1 MSGSPASAPP
11 RGTGLSPIQNDK
23 PPGRA
28 SRGQGAC
35 SISCSA
41 HILDSALDQL
51 AHCFGE
57 PADGGDPGQI
67 PPVNFVGGRQVGIP
81 PGKDAHR
88 SHAPAAEEGGL
99 VTARLKT
106 GREASLHDV
115 SRALFFAFAGA
126 GVPLL
131 EMALKKANLE
141 DIFIEL
147 TEQSAEAPAA
157 AEGEEGQ
164 A

>member
-1 MSGSPASAPP
+1 MTLLQLKYISTVAKCGSFSKAAQVLYVSQPGISKMVCALEEELGITIFVRSAAGITLTAE
-11 RGTGLSPIQNDK
+11 GTEEQVRALLDGIGAIT
-23 PPGRA
+23 GR
-28 SRGQGAC
+28 
-35 SISCSA
+35 SIT
-41 HILDSALDQL
+41 
-51 AHCFGE
+51 
-57 PADGGDPGQI
+57 
-67 PPVNFVGGRQVGIP
+67 
-81 PGKDAHR
+81 
-88 SHAPAAEEGGL
+88 AEEGGL
-99 VTARLKT
+99 VSARLKT

>member
-1 MSGSPASAPP
+1 MTLLQLKYISTVAKCGSFSKAAQVLYVSQPGISKMVCALEEELGITIFVRSAAGITLTAE
-11 RGTGLSPIQNDK
+11 GTEEQVRALLDGIGAIT
-23 PPGRA
+23 GR
-28 SRGQGAC
+28 
-35 SISCSA
+35 SIT
-41 HILDSALDQL
+41 
-51 AHCFGE
+51 
-57 PADGGDPGQI
+57 
-67 PPVNFVGGRQVGIP
+67 
-81 PGKDAHR
+81 
-88 SHAPAAEEGGL
+88 AEEGGL

>member
-1 MSGSPASAPP
+1 MLFRSLDGIGAI
-11 RGTGLSPIQNDK
+11 TG
-23 PPGRA
+23 R
-28 SRGQGAC
+28 
-35 SISCSA
+35 SIT
-41 HILDSALDQL
+41 
-51 AHCFGE
+51 
-57 PADGGDPGQI
+57 
-67 PPVNFVGGRQVGIP
+67 
-81 PGKDAHR
+81 
-88 SHAPAAEEGGL
+88 AEEGGL

-157 AEGEEGQ
+157 AEGEEEQ

>member
-1 MSGSPASAPP
+1 MIAHGKLAAFGAPDELESRLLTPNEITLTAEGTEEQVRALLDGIGAITGGPSRRRRAVSSP
-11 RGTGLSPIQNDK
+11 
-23 PPGRA
+23 RA
-28 SRGQGAC
+28 SKP
-35 SISCSA
+35 
-41 HILDSALDQL
+41 D
-51 AHCFGE
+51 
-57 PADGGDPGQI
+57 
-67 PPVNFVGGRQVGIP
+67 GRQ
-81 PGKDAHR
+81 A
-88 SHAPAAEEGGL
+88 
-99 VTARLKT
+99 
-106 GREASLHDV
+106 LHDV